1 MQGNKVQLS
10 IVSKNKLPLTIGV
23 QSEYI
28 FDITLKGKYVIIL
41 VHVSNLTTINH
52 SEVAWEFWGA
62 KAPLHIDCVD
72 LRILSRLIN
81 K

>member
-10 IVSKNKLPLTIGV
+10 IFNKIKLPLIIGI

-41 VHVSNLTTINH
+41 VHVCTMLTNNQ
-52 SEVAWEFWGA
+52 
-62 KAPLHIDCVD
+62 K
-72 LRILSRLIN
+72 
-81 K
+81 

>member
-10 IVSKNKLPLTIGV
+10 IVNKNELPIIIGV

-41 VHVSNLTTINH
+41 VLVSIMINNNH
-52 SEVAWEFWGA
+52 QP
-62 KAPLHIDCVD
+62 KIIKNTL
-72 LRILSRLIN
+72 
-81 K
+81 

>member
-10 IVSKNKLPLTIGV
+10 IINKNKLPLIIGV

-41 VHVSNLTTINH
+41 LVHICIVITINQ
-52 SEVAWEFWGA
+52 
-62 KAPLHIDCVD
+62 K
-72 LRILSRLIN
+72 
-81 K
+81 